1 MFDTD
6 GMGHRGAA
14 APDVVVTRP
23 ARPDL
28 ARLASL
34 ADRVRPVVL
43 AREQTLPVLPAL
55 ARLLPDGALPRGVVV
70 SVGGEAATTLALSLA
85 AGPSAA
91 GSWVAGVGLPAL
103 GLAAAAEVGMALER
117 LVLVAEPPRAS
128 WGSVMAALVDG
139 FDVILLGSASRVR
152 AAEARRL
159 TARSRERGSVL
170 VILETGPEGALET
183 DLRLRSGSVR
193 WEGLGR
199 GHGHLRAR
207 QVTVEASGRRRAAR
221 PRRLTLWLPGPDGA
235 IAVLDQPTA
244 AHGAAPSALAAAAP
258 SSLSATAPPSLARSE
273 AG

>member
-1 MFDTD
+1 M
-6 GMGHRGAA
+6 
-14 APDVVVTRP
+14 TRP
-23 ARPDL
+23 ARSDF

-55 ARLLPDGALPRGVVV
+55 AGLLPDGALPRGTVV

-103 GLAAAAEVGMALER
+103 GLAAAAETGMALER

-139 FDVILLGSASRVR
+139 FDVILLGTARRVR

-159 TARSRERGSVL
+159 IARSRERGSVL
-170 VILETGPEGALET
+170 VILGTGPEGALET

-207 QVTVEASGRRRAAR
+207 RVTVEASGRRRAAR

-235 IAVLDQPTA
+235 IAVMDHPI
-244 AHGAAPSALAAAAP
+244 AAPAAAP
-258 SSLSATAPPSLARSE
+258 RSLARSE

>member
-1 MFDTD
+1 M
-6 GMGHRGAA
+6 
-14 APDVVVTRP
+14 
-23 ARPDL
+23 
-28 ARLASL
+28 
-34 ADRVRPVVL
+34 VL

-55 ARLLPDGALPRGVVV
+55 AGLLPDGALPRGAVV
-70 SVGGEAATTLALSLA
+70 SVGGAAATTLALSLA

-117 LVLVAEPPRAS
+117 LVLVSEPPRAS

-139 FDVILLGSASRVR
+139 FDVILLGPVRRVR

-170 VILETGPEGALET
+170 VMLEAGPEGALEP

-207 QVTVEASGRRRAAR
+207 RVTVEVSGRRRAAR
-221 PRRLTLWLPGPDGA
+221 PRRLTLWLPGPDGV
-235 IAVLDQPTA
+235 IAVMDHPI
-244 AHGAAPSALAAAAP
+244 AAPAAALP
-258 SSLSATAPPSLARSE
+258 SLPVVAPPSLARSE